1 MDAVHHLQLY
11 PEPALVVLGLCL
23 LFLVAQSLR
32 LAFFSQPLSSIPG
45 PLLAK
50 LTNSWALYHQLNGRK
65 FAKVHEAFT
74 KYGPI
79 VRAGPTTV
87 YIADYKLLSA
97 VYQSKLD
104 KVSLCLLLGALSI
117 LQAHAVLI

>member
-1 MDAVHHLQLY
+1 MDALHHLQPY
-11 PEPALVVLGLCL
+11 TEPALVVLGLCL
-23 LFLVAQSLR
+23 LFVVAQSLR
-32 LAFFSQPLSSIPG
+32 LAFFAQPLSSIPG

-50 LTNSWALYHQLNGRK
+50 LTNNWALYHQLNGRK
-65 FAKVHEAFT
+65 FAKVHEAFL

-87 YIADYKLLSA
+87 YIADYKLLNA

-104 KVSLCLLLGALSI
+104 KVSFYLPLGSLNLLHRAPC
-117 LQAHAVLI
+117 